1 MRGDHPGQ
9 PTNLS
14 TVQRGRAAAEELA
27 AGSKFGEVM
36 LDDGGLMRP
45 HVRFYIELSREYQGL
60 VHVRCYNNK
69 YWVPEQPAGGISFA
83 VMGVA
88 DKPEEDPSKP
98 SCTLF
103 EPTFNASGDHPS
115 DPLRSVSFFHVQL
128 KQYATFTTQPDMEG
142 EPKERRPRDFF
153 WLGSEPSFF
162 ILIDLSQ
169 LAVLPR
175 YVAFKGNNGKYL
187 RLGDNDYLEFTAS
200 QVSDPRAINT
210 VVSNNDGTVTLKSRG
225 NGRYWALERGIGVR
239 CIRADAARV
248 GTLEPEKV
256 FKVAKVGNYFTLE
269 NIQNNQLCKS
279 TADDRLGTEAGS
291 SSSSSGSIAE
301 EAKLLLEEP
310 VLSREIYN
318 VVYNETDSP
327 RIYGG
332 TDLSMVSA
340 SAVNRSAKESS
351 KVKLSL
357 KLTQKET
364 RTWDTT
370 VSHKAGVSTTIEV
383 GIPKIGAGLT
393 IEFDYE
399 FSKSFSWGTVEE
411 KQKEQNVEYEVTV
424 PPMKKVTV
432 SAVARQA
439 KCDVPFSYT
448 QKDVLYD
455 GTVETTYHDDGMF
468 TGMNSFD
475 VQYVTREEDL

>member
-291 SSSSSGSIAE
+291 SSSSSSSGSIAE

-332 TDLSMVSA
+332 TDFSMVSA
-340 SAVNRSAKESS
+340 SAVNRSAK
-351 KVKLSL
+351 
-357 KLTQKET
+357 
-364 RTWDTT
+364 
-370 VSHKAGVSTTIEV
+370 
-383 GIPKIGAGLT
+383 
-393 IEFDYE
+393 
-399 FSKSFSWGTVEE
+399 
-411 KQKEQNVEYEVTV
+411 
-424 PPMKKVTV
+424 
-432 SAVARQA
+432 
-439 KCDVPFSYT
+439 
-448 QKDVLYD
+448 
-455 GTVETTYHDDGMF
+455 
-468 TGMNSFD
+468 
-475 VQYVTREEDL
+475 

>member
-291 SSSSSGSIAE
+291 SSSSSSSGSIAE

-332 TDLSMVSA
+332 TDFSMVSA
-340 SAVNRSAKESS
+340 SAEP
-351 KVKLSL
+351 
-357 KLTQKET
+357 
-364 RTWDTT
+364 
-370 VSHKAGVSTTIEV
+370 VSPSNSTTSS
-383 GIPKIGAGLT
+383 PSHSAG
-393 IEFDYE
+393 E
-399 FSKSFSWGTVEE
+399 TVEE